1 MEYVVT
7 KINEEIKGSQITV
20 RAKYKFETIETVKDI
35 AGKDTQVYKYA
46 RDATKNFVV
55 GRINQL
61 TTKITQMEEEKSALE
76 KALTDIETIEAKVII
91 EK

>member
-1 MEYVVT
+1 MNYVVT
-7 KINEEIKGSQITV
+7 KINEELKNNKIIS
-20 RAKYKFETIETVKDI
+20 RAKYKLETIETMKDI
-35 AGKDTQVYKYA
+35 EGKDTQVYKYA

-76 KALTDIETIEAKVII
+76 KALTDIETIEATK
-91 EK
+91 

>member
-46 RDATKNFVV
+46 RDVTKPFVV

-61 TTKITQMEEEKSALE
+61 ITNITQMQEEKTALE
-76 KALTDIETIEAKVII
+76 KTLIDIETIETKVII
-91 EK
+91 K